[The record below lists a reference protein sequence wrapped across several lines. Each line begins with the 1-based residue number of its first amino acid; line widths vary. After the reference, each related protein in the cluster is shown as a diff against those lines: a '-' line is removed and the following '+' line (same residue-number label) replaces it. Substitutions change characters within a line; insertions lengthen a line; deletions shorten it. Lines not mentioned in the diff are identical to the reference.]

1 MNHNFNIQKTGE
13 VKNVNVKNV
22 LSKHSLLFVNDS
34 TLTENIISY
43 VICHIKNSTSNL
55 LNKNYRAKIKNEA
68 KITEAK
74 SKITG
79 RKFAF
84 SEKFDLH
91 ASFEN

>member
-1 MNHNFNIQKTGE
+1 MKHNFNIQKTGE
-13 VKNVNVKNV
+13 VKNVNVKNI
-22 LSKHSLLFVNDS
+22 LTKHSLLFVNDS

-55 LNKNYRAKIKNEA
+55 LNEVYRDQVKNEA

-74 SKITG
+74 STITG

-84 SEKFDLH
+84 SETFDLH